1 MSIFNDKALKG
12 VAEAVSKIVE
22 AEKMAKKDHD
32 QDGKIETGKAEY
44 LGSRIRAAK
53 LAGKLKEEEKIDEAF
68 PTVADA
74 KKRMD
79 AGKTATG
86 TVTKTKTGLVH
97 KRDYEH
103 DAGDDDHPEKKGR
116 PSSYGARQN
125 FKRST
130 RVNEQLSFT
139 EMLHLYNESG
149 VEVISKIVPQT
160 VKFGDTE
167 VELIDANIVNGAVGI
182 TVAEEVDNET
192 FTKEVEA
199 QKEKNAGRGKKAE
212 VAKAS
217 VQAVKQEE
225 VEQMDELFSEFDQ
238 LSEEQFD
245 EFCSDFGIESQEQ
258 LDEISVDLAFKWL
271 KSKKGGRKYRDEKS
285 FKKLH
290 DKFPDKETAKKHLD
304 SEKRALKRAGAYP
317 QPDYYSK
324 KNTINKG
331 KDVDGSTLRFRKT
344 GGINFKTM
352 KREEVEELDEAKE
365 KKPEYDKNKVVNA
378 VQAAMLKSRGNVIA
392 GRAERAAARLAAKVK
407 HGMKED
413 VEQID
418 EVSKKTLGSYIKAAS
433 HDVAAKGAFTRHFAD
448 KSRAETAAQRPDLA
462 RITMKK
468 ADKMQ
473 DAGMKRRANMA
484 KAVDR
489 LTKEDVEQIDERT
502 LTSGETA
509 KKEDYVKGMKKSVS
523 GFKARYGDKAKSVMY
538 ATATKMAKKD

>member
-32 QDGKIETGKAEY
+32 QDGKVETGKAEY

-53 LAGKLKEEEKIDEAF
+53 MAGKMKEEAELEEAF

-86 TVTKTKTGLVH
+86 SVTKTKTGLVH

-225 VEQMDELFSEFDQ
+225 VEQ
-238 LSEEQFD
+238 
-245 EFCSDFGIESQEQ
+245 I
-258 LDEISVDLAFKWL
+258 DEISKELAGKYL
-271 KSKKGGRKYRDEKS
+271 TAPQGKGANKYKTGEGTSSYLNADTMSKHGKSVTRAIQRAGTGMSKKPSYY
-285 FKKLH
+285 
-290 DKFPDKETAKKHLD
+290 KE
-304 SEKRALKRAGAYP
+304 
-317 QPDYYSK
+317 
-324 KNTINKG
+324 
-331 KDVDGSTLRFRKT
+331 
-344 GGINFKTM
+344 
-352 KREEVEELDEAKE
+352 EEQL
-365 KKPEYDKNKVVNA
+365 
-378 VQAAMLKSRGNVIA
+378 
-392 GRAERAAARLAAKVK
+392 
-407 HGMKED
+407 
-413 VEQID
+413 D

-538 ATATKMAKKD
+538 ATATSMAKKKS

>member
-12 VAEAVSKIVE
+12 VADAVSKIMDEELKGNQHKIDANKNGKVDAHDFKLLRAKKGMKE
-22 AEKMAKKDHD
+22 ESEKMAKKDHD
-32 QDGKIETGKAEY
+32 QDGKVESGKAEY

-53 LAGKLKEEEKIDEAF
+53 MAGKMKEEAELDEAF

-97 KRDYEH
+97 KRDYK
-103 DAGDDDHPEKKGR
+103 DDDDDAEDMQKKPKG
-116 PSSYGARQN
+116 YGARQN
-125 FKRST
+125 MGKRGQSDGT
-130 RVNEQLSFT
+130 KKSMKESKLSFT

-149 VEVISKIVPQT
+149 VEVINKIFPQT

-167 VELIDANIVNGAVGI
+167 VELIDANIVNGAVA
-182 TVAEEVDNET
+182 VQVEEGVMSAVKGAVGVVKDVISKERAYQAQKQMSTGNTLKKLRKEESLSEEPDNET

-225 VEQMDELFSEFDQ
+225 
-238 LSEEQFD
+238 
-245 EFCSDFGIESQEQ
+245 
-258 LDEISVDLAFKWL
+258 
-271 KSKKGGRKYRDEKS
+271 
-285 FKKLH
+285 
-290 DKFPDKETAKKHLD
+290 
-304 SEKRALKRAGAYP
+304 
-317 QPDYYSK
+317 
-324 KNTINKG
+324 
-331 KDVDGSTLRFRKT
+331 
-344 GGINFKTM
+344 
-352 KREEVEELDEAKE
+352 
-365 KKPEYDKNKVVNA
+365 
-378 VQAAMLKSRGNVIA
+378 
-392 GRAERAAARLAAKVK
+392 
-407 HGMKED
+407 

-462 RITMKK
+462 RLTMKK

-489 LTKEDVEQIDERT
+489 LTK
-502 LTSGETA
+502 
-509 KKEDYVKGMKKSVS
+509 
-523 GFKARYGDKAKSVMY
+523 
-538 ATATKMAKKD
+538 KD

>member
-53 LAGKLKEEEKIDEAF
+53 IAGKLKEEEKIDEAF

-125 FKRST
+125 MGKRGQSDGT
-130 RVNEQLSFT
+130 KKTMKEEKLSFT

-167 VELIDANIVNGAVGI
+167 VELIDANIVNGAVA
-182 TVAEEVDNET
+182 VQVEEGVMSAVKGAVGVVKDVISKEKAYQAQKQISTGNTLKKLRKEESLSEEPDNET

-225 VEQMDELFSEFDQ
+225 
-238 LSEEQFD
+238 
-245 EFCSDFGIESQEQ
+245 
-258 LDEISVDLAFKWL
+258 
-271 KSKKGGRKYRDEKS
+271 
-285 FKKLH
+285 
-290 DKFPDKETAKKHLD
+290 
-304 SEKRALKRAGAYP
+304 
-317 QPDYYSK
+317 
-324 KNTINKG
+324 
-331 KDVDGSTLRFRKT
+331 
-344 GGINFKTM
+344 
-352 KREEVEELDEAKE
+352 
-365 KKPEYDKNKVVNA
+365 
-378 VQAAMLKSRGNVIA
+378 
-392 GRAERAAARLAAKVK
+392 
-407 HGMKED
+407 

-462 RITMKK
+462 RLTMKK

-489 LTKEDVEQIDERT
+489 LTKEDVDQIDERT

>member
-22 AEKMAKKDHD
+22 AEKMATKDHD
-32 QDGKIETGKAEY
+32 QDGKVETGKAEY

-53 LAGKLKEEEKIDEAF
+53 LAGKMKEEKIEEAF
-68 PTVADA
+68 PTVADGEKSLRA
-74 KKRMD
+74 KD
-79 AGKTATG
+79 GKTSMG

-97 KRDYEH
+97 KRDYK
-103 DAGDDDHPEKKGR
+103 DDDNDAEDMQKK
-116 PSSYGARQN
+116 PKAYGARQN

-149 VEVISKIVPQT
+149 IEVISKIVPQT

-199 QKEKNAGRGKKAE
+199 QKAKNAGRGKKAE

-225 VEQMDELFSEFDQ
+225 VD
-238 LSEEQFD
+238 FD
-245 EFCSDFGIESQEQ
+245 ESYTADGWYKGRPSNYKPSDTT
-258 LDEISVDLAFKWL
+258 L
-271 KSKKGGRKYRDEKS
+271 KDRGSPSGPGTSPDTDKS
-285 FKKLH
+285 GKL
-290 DKFPDKETAKKHLD
+290 T
-304 SEKRALKRAGAYP
+304 
-317 QPDYYSK
+317 K
-324 KNTINKG
+324 KNTNLLKG
-331 KDVDGSTLRFRKT
+331 NIKSALGNHPKPNLP
-344 GGINFKTM
+344 
-352 KREEVEELDEAKE
+352 EEA
-365 KKPEYDKNKVVNA
+365 
-378 VQAAMLKSRGNVIA
+378 
-392 GRAERAAARLAAKVK
+392 
-407 HGMKED
+407 
-413 VEQID
+413 EQID
-418 EVSKKTLGSYIKAAS
+418 EISKSTLGSYIKKAS

-448 KSRAETAAQRPDLA
+448 KSRAETAEQKHDIA
-462 RITMKK
+462 RKTMKK

-489 LTKEDVEQIDERT
+489 LTKEEIQMDERT
-502 LTSGETA
+502 LTTAETS
-509 KKEDYVKGMKKSVS
+509 KKEEIVKSMKKGLS
-523 GFKARYGDKAKSVMY
+523 GFKARYGDRAKEVMY
-538 ATATKMAKKD
+538 ATATKQAKKD

>member
-12 VAEAVSKIVE
+12 VADAVSKIMDEELKGNQHKIDANKNGKVDAHDFKLLRAKKGMKE
-22 AEKMAKKDHD
+22 ETEKMAKKDHD
-32 QDGKIETGKAEY
+32 QDGKVESGKSEY

-53 LAGKLKEEEKIDEAF
+53 MAGKMKEETELDEAF
-68 PTVADA
+68 PTVDDA
-74 KKRMD
+74 KKRMA

-86 TVTKTKTGLVH
+86 SVTKTKTGLVH
-97 KRDYEH
+97 KRDYK
-103 DAGDDDHPEKKGR
+103 DDDNDAEDMQKK
-116 PSSYGARQN
+116 PKAYGARQN

-149 VEVISKIVPQT
+149 VEVINKIFPQT

-225 VEQMDELFSEFDQ
+225 VEQMDEADIYSIKNKKTGQ
-238 LSEEQFD
+238 
-245 EFCSDFGIESQEQ
+245 IYHH
-258 LDEISVDLAFKWL
+258 
-271 KSKKGGRKYRDEKS
+271 SK
-285 FKKLH
+285 
-290 DKFPDKETAKKHLD
+290 
-304 SEKRALKRAGAYP
+304 YP
-317 QPDYYSK
+317 IT
-324 KNTINKG
+324 KNTQKFKQIKSAGGDHVHAEIHVNG
-331 KDVDGSTLRFRKT
+331 K
-344 GGINFKTM
+344 
-352 KREEVEELDEAKE
+352 
-365 KKPEYDKNKVVNA
+365 P
-378 VQAAMLKSRGNVIA
+378 
-392 GRAERAAARLAAKVK
+392 
-407 HGMKED
+407 MKEE

-418 EVSKKTLGSYIKAAS
+418 EISKSTLGSYIKKAS

-448 KSRAETAAQRPDLA
+448 KSRAETAEQKHDIA
-462 RITMKK
+462 RKTMKK

-489 LTKEDVEQIDERT
+489 LTKEEVQMDERT
-502 LTSGETA
+502 LTSAET
-509 KKEDYVKGMKKSVS
+509 KEKEKNVKGMKKSLS
-523 GFKARYGDKAKSVMY
+523 GFKDRYGDRAKEVMY

>member
-22 AEKMAKKDHD
+22 AEKMATKDHD
-32 QDGKIETGKAEY
+32 QDGKVETGKAEY

-53 LAGKLKEEEKIDEAF
+53 LAGKMKEEKIEEAF
-68 PTVADA
+68 PTVADGEKSLRA
-74 KKRMD
+74 KD
-79 AGKTATG
+79 GKTSMG

-97 KRDYEH
+97 KRDYK
-103 DAGDDDHPEKKGR
+103 DDDNDAEDTQKKSKG
-116 PSSYGARQN
+116 YGARQN

-130 RVNEQLSFT
+130 RVNEQKLSFT

-149 VEVISKIVPQT
+149 VEVINKIFPQT

-225 VEQMDELFSEFDQ
+225 VEQ
-238 LSEEQFD
+238 
-245 EFCSDFGIESQEQ
+245 
-258 LDEISVDLAFKWL
+258 
-271 KSKKGGRKYRDEKS
+271 
-285 FKKLH
+285 
-290 DKFPDKETAKKHLD
+290 
-304 SEKRALKRAGAYP
+304 
-317 QPDYYSK
+317 
-324 KNTINKG
+324 
-331 KDVDGSTLRFRKT
+331 
-344 GGINFKTM
+344 
-352 KREEVEELDEAKE
+352 
-365 KKPEYDKNKVVNA
+365 
-378 VQAAMLKSRGNVIA
+378 
-392 GRAERAAARLAAKVK
+392 
-407 HGMKED
+407 
-413 VEQID
+413 ID
-418 EVSKKTLGSYIKAAS
+418 EVSKKTLGSYIKKAS

-462 RITMKK
+462 RLTMKK

-489 LTKEDVEQIDERT
+489 LTKEDVQMDERT
-502 LTSGETA
+502 LTSVET
-509 KKEDYVKGMKKSVS
+509 KEKEKNVKGMKKSLS
-523 GFKARYGDKAKSVMY
+523 GFKSRYGDDAKSVMY

>member
-12 VAEAVSKIVE
+12 VAAAVSKIMDEELKGNQHKIDANKNGKVDARDFKLLRGKKGMKE
-22 AEKMAKKDHD
+22 AAEKMASKDHD
-32 QDGKIETGKAEY
+32 GDGKVESGKAEY

-53 LAGKLKEEEKIDEAF
+53 ASGKLKEEVELDEAF

-79 AGKTATG
+79 AGKTSTG
-86 TVTKTKTGLVH
+86 TITKTKTGLVH
-97 KRDYEH
+97 KRDYK
-103 DAGDDDHPEKKGR
+103 DDDDDAEDTQKKPKG
-116 PSSYGARQN
+116 YGARQN
-125 FKRST
+125 MGKRGQSDGT
-130 RVNEQLSFT
+130 KKSVKESKLSFT
-139 EMLHLYNESG
+139 EMLQLYNEAG

-167 VELIDANIVNGAVGI
+167 VELIDANIVNGVVGI

-199 QKEKNAGRGKKAE
+199 QKAKNAGGGKKAE

-217 VQAVKQEE
+217 VQAVKQ
-225 VEQMDELFSEFDQ
+225 
-238 LSEEQFD
+238 
-245 EFCSDFGIESQEQ
+245 
-258 LDEISVDLAFKWL
+258 
-271 KSKKGGRKYRDEKS
+271 
-285 FKKLH
+285 
-290 DKFPDKETAKKHLD
+290 
-304 SEKRALKRAGAYP
+304 
-317 QPDYYSK
+317 
-324 KNTINKG
+324 
-331 KDVDGSTLRFRKT
+331 
-344 GGINFKTM
+344 
-352 KREEVEELDEAKE
+352 EEVEELDEAKE

-418 EVSKKTLGSYIKAAS
+418 EISSDLAGKYLTAPQGKGANKYKTGEGTSRYPNADTMSKHGTSVKRALQRSGSSSLNKKPSYYKEEEQLDELSKGTLGSYIKAAS
-433 HDVAAKGAFTRHFAD
+433 HDVATKGALTRHFAD
-448 KSRAETAAQRPDLA
+448 KSRREKEEKKGWEADKS
-462 RITMKK
+462 MKK
-468 ADKMQ
+468 ADKTFA
-473 DAGMKRRANMA
+473 AGWKRRQNMA

-489 LTKEDVEQIDERT
+489 LTKEEVQLDERT

-523 GFKARYGDKAKSVMY
+523 GFKARYGDDAKSVMY